1 MTSTISTAQESE
13 QPSVI
18 SVKHIPTD
26 IDGNK
31 IEWDDNPAYLAGAL
45 YECSLFYERTGLF
58 EALIKDGAVAL
69 SNGKLAVDSASA
81 VSFVSGITADAAAH
95 DFFHPCP
102 PTPARITAY
111 DAAQTAA
118 GKKTFT
124 APTSVTP

>member
-58 EALIKDGAVAL
+58 EALIKDGAVAR
-69 SNGKLAVDSASA
+69 SRMASWPWI
-81 VSFVSGITADAAAH
+81 SD
-95 DFFHPCP
+95 C
-102 PTPARITAY
+102 TPSKGFL
-111 DAAQTAA
+111 QH
-118 GKKTFT
+118 
-124 APTSVTP
+124 TSVGYPTFDDVISLASLV